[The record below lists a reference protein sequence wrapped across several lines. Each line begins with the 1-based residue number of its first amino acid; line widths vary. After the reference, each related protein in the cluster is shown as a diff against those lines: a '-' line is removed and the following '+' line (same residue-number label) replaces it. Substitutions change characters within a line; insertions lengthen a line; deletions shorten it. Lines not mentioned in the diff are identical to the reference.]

1 MYKKVSTLAAALLK
15 ADRDVPKLDLAA
27 FDDESTRPVP
37 LALIRLFAEQP
48 DPTVSL
54 KIAIP
59 EEDETLSQMQID
71 TGDAEDKKK
80 SSQ

>member
-1 MYKKVSTLAAALLK
+1 MHKKVSTLAAALLK
-15 ADRDVPKLDLAA
+15 ADRDVPKLDVAA

-37 LALIRLFAEQP
+37 LALIRLFSEQP

-59 EEDETLSQMQID
+59 EGETLSQMQID

>member
-1 MYKKVSTLAAALLK
+1 MHKKVSSLAAALLK
-15 ADRDVPKLDLAA
+15 ADRDIPKLDVAA
-27 FDDESTRPVP
+27 FDDETTRPVP

-54 KIAIP
+54 KIAVP
-59 EEDETLSQMQID
+59 DEEIGSDMQID
-71 TGDAEDKKK
+71 TGEAEDKKN

>member
-1 MYKKVSTLAAALLK
+1 MHKKVSSLAAALLK
-15 ADRDVPKLDLAA
+15 ADRDIPKLDVGN
-27 FDDESTRPVP
+27 FDDETTRPVP

-54 KIAIP
+54 KIAVP
-59 EEDETLSQMQID
+59 DEEIGSDMQID
-71 TGDAEDKKK
+71 TGDAEDKKN

>member
-1 MYKKVSTLAAALLK
+1 MHKKVSSLAAALLK
-15 ADRDVPKLDLAA
+15 ADRDIPNLDVAA

-37 LALIRLFAEQP
+37 LSLIRLFAEQP

-54 KIAIP
+54 KIAVP
-59 EEDETLSQMQID
+59 LEERSTDMQID
-71 TGDAEDKKK
+71 TGDAENKKN

>member
-1 MYKKVSTLAAALLK
+1 MHKKVSTLAAALLK
-15 ADRDVPKLDLAA
+15 ADRDIPKLDVAA

-37 LALIRLFAEQP
+37 LSLIRLFAEQP
-48 DPTVSL
+48 DLTVSL

-59 EEDETLSQMQID
+59 DDETATHMQID

-80 SSQ
+80 NSQ

>member
-1 MYKKVSTLAAALLK
+1 MHKKVSSLAAALLK
-15 ADRDVPKLDLAA
+15 ADRDIPNLDVAA
-27 FDDESTRPVP
+27 FDDETTRPVP

-54 KIAIP
+54 KIAVP
-59 EEDETLSQMQID
+59 DEEIGSDMQID
-71 TGDAEDKKK
+71 TGEAEDKKN

>member
-1 MYKKVSTLAAALLK
+1 MHKKVSSLAAALLK
-15 ADRDVPKLDLAA
+15 ADRDIPKLDVAA

-48 DPTVSL
+48 DPTVCL
-54 KIAIP
+54 KIAVP
-59 EEDETLSQMQID
+59 DEELATDMQID
-71 TGDAEDKKK
+71 TGDVEDKKN